1 MEVNLLQLENKK
13 IRSEVIKEYLK
24 DKNYK
29 GVVCFSCGNASREL
43 KNVGLN
49 VIDISPTGDLIPNK
63 WYKPSEVYEIFK
75 DYFDATSG
83 HLSIELMQLI
93 GEAYKNILGELP
105 KINYI
110 PSGSGETLVC
120 LKLAYPNK
128 DFIAVYNLD
137 KATEY
142 NENATLN
149 NLVKILA
156 KGIIDMKGINND

>member
-29 GVVCFSCGNASREL
+29 GVVCFSCGNATKEL

-49 VIDISPTGDLIPNK
+49 VIDISPKGDFIPNK
-63 WYKPSEVYEIFK
+63 WFKPSEVGIVFEN
-75 DYFDATSG
+75 YFDATSG
-83 HLSIELMQLI
+83 HLSVELMEII
-93 GEAYKNILGELP
+93 GKAFKNSLGNIP
-105 KINYI
+105 QTNYVAT
-110 PSGSGETLVC
+110 GSGETLVC
-120 LKLAYPNK
+120 LKLAYPDK
-128 DFIAVYNLD
+128 DFIAVYNIN

-142 NENATLN
+142 NVNATLN

-156 KGIIDMKGINND
+156 KKIIFVNKQV

>member
-1 MEVNLLQLENKK
+1 MNNLLRFEHKK
-13 IRSEVIKEYLK
+13 IRAEVIKEYLK
-24 DKNYK
+24 DKNYR

-49 VIDISPTGDLIPNK
+49 VIDISVNGDLIANR
-63 WYKPSEVYEIFK
+63 WFKPSEVHEVFK

-93 GEAYKNILGELP
+93 GQAYKETLGDLP
-105 KINYI
+105 DINYI

-120 LKLAYPNK
+120 LKLAYPDKN
-128 DFIAVYNLD
+128 FVAIYNLD

-142 NENATLN
+142 SEDATLN
-149 NLVKILA
+149 TMVKVLA
-156 KGIIDMKGINND
+156 KEVIK